1 MNVLEGIIEVTFD
14 LGDRMATVI
23 YDADAADVDVIAD
36 AIDRANDLMRP
47 EDDNAEDA
55 GRVLG

>member
-1 MNVLEGIIEVTFD
+1 MLEGIIEVTFD
-14 LGDRMATVI
+14 LSDRLATVI
-23 YDADAADVDVIAD
+23 YDVDIADVVAITD

-55 GRVLG
+55 DRVLE

>member
-1 MNVLEGIIEVTFD
+1 MSFD
-14 LGDRMATVI
+14 FGDRLATVI
-23 YDADAADVDVIAD
+23 YDTATADVGAITD

-55 GRVLG
+55 GRVLE

>member
-1 MNVLEGIIEVTFD
+1 MSFD
-14 LGDRMATVI
+14 LGECLATVV
-23 YDADAADVDVIAD
+23 YDTEIADVGAITD

>member
-1 MNVLEGIIEVTFD
+1 MSFD
-14 LGDRMATVI
+14 LGERLATVV
-23 YDADAADVDVIAD
+23 YDAETADVGAITD

>member
-14 LGDRMATVI
+14 LSDRMATVT
-23 YDADAADVDVIAD
+23 YDTDVADVDAITE

-55 GRVLG
+55 DRVLG

>member
-1 MNVLEGIIEVTFD
+1 MSFN
-14 LGDRMATVI
+14 LGDRMATVV
-23 YDADAADVDVIAD
+23 YDAGLADVDAITD

-55 GRVLG
+55 GRVLE